1 LGNTV
6 SFGEAIQ
13 TGFSK
18 WVNFSDRASRSEYWY
33 WGLFLLIC
41 AIGTQVVD
49 HVTDIPI
56 AHPIFLLVALLDLA
70 ISVRRLH
77 DLDLSGW
84 WVLLAVIPAGRI
96 FLIAWFC
103 LRGTVGANRF
113 GDDPLAGVLNAQ
125 PAT

>member
-1 LGNTV
+1 MRNTV

-13 TGFSK
+13 SGFSK

-41 AIGTQVVD
+41 AIGTQVFD
-49 HVTDIPI
+49 HVTDIHI

-84 WVLLAVIPAGRI
+84 WVLLAVIPEGRI

>member
-1 LGNTV
+1 
-6 SFGEAIQ
+6 
-13 TGFSK
+13 
-18 WVNFSDRASRSEYWY
+18 VNFSDRSSHSEYWY

-41 AIGTQVVD
+41 AIVTQVVD

-56 AHPIFLLVALLDLA
+56 AHPIFLFVTLLDLA

-77 DLDLSGW
+77 DLDLSSR
-84 WVLLAVIPAGRI
+84 WVLLAVIPEGRI
-96 FLIAWFC
+96 FLIASFC

-113 GDDPLAGVLNAQ
+113 GDDPLVGVLSAQ

>member
-1 LGNTV
+1 M
-6 SFGEAIQ
+6 
-13 TGFSK
+13 
-18 WVNFSDRASRSEYWY
+18 
-33 WGLFLLIC
+33 
-41 AIGTQVVD
+41 
-49 HVTDIPI
+49 TDIPI
-56 AHPIFLLVALLDLA
+56 AHPIFLFVALLDLA

-84 WVLLAVIPAGRI
+84 WVLLGVIPEGRI